1 MRSHKEQGYSES
13 QKPFKGFCFLH
24 FKQVKTLSYRLS
36 VSRKPFLSQPV
47 LVQQETRWTP
57 EITIP
62 WEPVLPLLYVGTLL
76 CALPRSPVL
85 SLLHTNHPR
94 DRVVSQDGSGL
105 EPRTRQDIPAG
116 HSKED
121 PSITLDPASPQLRF
135 RLLSLPVCRGPDG
148 KRCSI
153 LPTSPD
159 PWVEEGPE
167 FFSKSISEG
176 EDM

>member
-1 MRSHKEQGYSES
+1 MTATVSHLSDTEVYRSLCAPTRNKAIYSES

-47 LVQQETRWTP
+47 LVQQETHWTP

-62 WEPVLPLLYVGTLL
+62 WEPVLRLLYVGTLL
-76 CALPRSPVL
+76 CALPRSPVRSL
-85 SLLHTNHPR
+85 LLHTNHPR
-94 DRVVSQDGSGL
+94 DQVVSQDGAGL

-121 PSITLDPASPQLRF
+121 PSLLTLPHPN
-135 RLLSLPVCRGPDG
+135 
-148 KRCSI
+148 
-153 LPTSPD
+153 
-159 PWVEEGPE
+159 
-167 FFSKSISEG
+167 
-176 EDM
+176 